1 VKKYD
6 VLKRVLAIVLLFA
19 MVAGSINIEKKEAE
33 AADTT
38 VRAVWLSYIEVQDLL
53 QDKSQAAFTSA
64 FTKICDNLLSNN
76 CNTIYFHVRANAD
89 ATYPSSYFP
98 WSTTVS
104 SSGNALSYDPLS
116 IMVSVAKSKGIK
128 FYAWINP
135 YRISASSDKTAKLL
149 AGTYSPSSYQAKFNE
164 WYKKGIIT
172 RQTYNGNDC
181 LFFEPGNADA
191 RALIV
196 NGVKEIVQK
205 YAVDG
210 VIMDDYFYVWWT
222 SNDEANPASAISA
235 RKANVNALVK
245 EIYSTIKSVNSSIK
259 FGISPEG
266 NLDNARRQGCDLE
279 TWLSSSGYI
288 DFIAPQIYWTDNYGS
303 SGTTKMFSD
312 RLSSWVSLVKNGT
325 PVYPALAL
333 YRAGTSLDYDKGW
346 SKSTSNLKQQWST
359 ASGKGCTGYSLFS
372 YTYMLTDA
380 GKKEMNNLNG
390 KSSSPLD
397 ATDSPLSAY
406 VYDTASVK
414 YQTHVQD
421 FGWQTLVSDGSISG
435 TTGYGKRL
443 ESIDV
448 SVESEYSGDITY
460 RTHIQDKGWSSW
472 VSNGASSGTTGLGK
486 RLEAIEIK
494 LTGELAENY
503 DVYYRVHAQDY
514 GWLGWA
520 KNGETSGTTGKAKRL
535 EAIQIVLVK
544 KGGSAPGT
552 TKTPCVES
560 LIEYRTHVQSYGW
573 QSYVSDGA
581 ISGTTGRGMRL
592 EAIQIKL
599 ANQKYSGGVIYKV
612 HCQGN
617 GWMNWV
623 TNGSFAGT
631 TGEAKRLEAIQIEL
645 TGEMAN
651 HYDIEYRV
659 HCQGNGWMN
668 WVKNGEIAGTYGESK
683 RLEAIQI
690 RLVEKN

>member
-1 VKKYD
+1 VKKYN
-6 VLKRVLAIVLLFA
+6 VLKRVLAIVLLLT
-19 MVAGSINIEKKEAE
+19 MVAGSINIEKKDTE
-33 AADTT
+33 AAEDT
-38 VRAVWLSYIEVQDLL
+38 VSAVWLSYIEVQDLL
-53 QDKSQAAFTSA
+53 RDKSQTDFKSA

-135 YRISASSDKTAKLL
+135 YRISASSDKTAKLKS
-149 AGTYSPSSYQAKFNE
+149 GTYSVSSLQAKYNE
-164 WYKKGIIT
+164 WKQKGIVT
-172 RQTYNGNDC
+172 EKTYNGNDC
-181 LFFEPGNADA
+181 LFFDPGNADA

-210 VIMDDYFYVWWT
+210 VIIDDYFYVWSPIT
-222 SNDEANPASAISA
+222 DTAAEIST

-245 EIYSTIKSVNSSIK
+245 EIYSTIKSVNSSVK

-288 DFIAPQIYWTDNYGS
+288 DFIAPQIYWSDSYGS
-303 SGTTKMFSD
+303 SGTTKMFSN

-333 YRAGTSLDYDKGW
+333 YRAGVSSDTDKGW
-346 SKSTSNLKQQWST
+346 SASTSNLKDQWSI
-359 ASGKGCTGYSLFS
+359 AKGKGCTGYSLYS

-380 GKKEMNNLNG
+380 GKKEMDNLNG
-390 KSSSPLD
+390 KANSLD
-397 ATDSPLSAY
+397 ATDSPLADY

-414 YQTHVQD
+414 YQAHVQS
-421 FGWQTLVSDGSISG
+421 FGWQTAVSDGSISG
-435 TTGYGKRL
+435 TTGYAKRV
-443 ESIDV
+443 ESININ
-448 SVESEYSGDITY
+448 VESEYSGSVTY
-460 RTHIQDKGWSSW
+460 RTHVQSKGWTDW
-472 VSNGASSGTTGLGK
+472 VSDGINSGTTGQAK

-503 DVYYRVHAQDY
+503 DIYYRVHVQTY

-520 KNGETSGTTGKAKRL
+520 KNGERAGTTGYAKRL

-544 KGGSAPGT
+544 KGGSAPGST
-552 TKTPCVES
+552 QNTCVEP
-560 LIEYRTHVQSYGW
+560 LIQYQTHVQSYGW
-573 QSYVSDGA
+573 QGYVTDSMIA
-581 ISGTTGRGMRL
+581 GTTGQAKRM
-592 EAIQIKL
+592 EAIQINL
-599 ANQKYSGGVIYKV
+599 ANQKYSGGIRYKV
-612 HCQGN
+612 HCQSR
-617 GWMNWV
+617 GWLSWV
-623 TNGSFAGT
+623 SDGAIAGT
-631 TGEAKRLEAIQIEL
+631 VGQAKRLEAIQIEL

-651 HYDIEYRV
+651 HYDVEYRV
-659 HCQGNGWMN
+659 HCQGKGWTD
-668 WVKNGEIAGTYGESK
+668 WVKNGEIAGTVGQSK